1 MARSRYGAN
10 ALPGGRNASI
20 TNASGPHRPDPMA
33 RSFLGDTANPAGIGG
48 VEIFENCY
56 GMPRYCGWQQVAGAN
71 TIAAGAAGTV
81 SVLPT
86 VSPYFEPKA
95 VYMFG
100 VDPDAFGTNLRFLV
114 GAVTVGGSPQL
125 AINNLVPAAAST
137 DVLLSDVFN
146 RSDEPLLVE
155 WATFSTT
162 GLARELQVSIFNPNA
177 TAVRVYIVCWGN
189 AVQDITQKTL
199 G

>member
-100 VDPDAFGTNLRFLV
+100 VDP